1 MKSCTKS
8 IKIGHLNVFHLTNK
22 IPDVCNLLNTSTRT
36 HIFGICETKI
46 HASTT
51 NPNDYN
57 DDDDKHFSDLLH
69 IPNYDK
75 PFCRHIKEKLHTGL
89 AVYVHNSIR
98 NIVVRRKDLEP
109 NNIEAIW
116 LEIKQSN
123 STSKLLGYVYKN
135 PKADTTFYDNFTSM
149 IDSATKVSQNIT
161 LLGDFNFNYLKPN
174 EASQQQWCLTTE
186 QLGLHQL
193 INKPTRYDQ
202 HYKTYSLLDH
212 IYSKDPQS
220 ITNIEVLDSGI
231 SDHSPIFCSL
241 TLKLP
246 KTHKNGH
253 TTVEFRSFKNFNE
266 TAFLHDVSLID
277 FQPIYCKNCPD
288 EAFGYLFD
296 SLLPIIDAHAP
307 KKLKRVKNRNLP
319 P

>member
-1 MKSCTKS
+1 MMKKS
-8 IKIGHLNVFHLTNK
+8 TTTIKIGHLNVFHLTNK

-161 LLGDFNFNYLKPN
+161 LLGDF
-174 EASQQQWCLTTE
+174 
-186 QLGLHQL
+186 
-193 INKPTRYDQ
+193 
-202 HYKTYSLLDH
+202 
-212 IYSKDPQS
+212 
-220 ITNIEVLDSGI
+220 
-231 SDHSPIFCSL
+231 
-241 TLKLP
+241 
-246 KTHKNGH
+246 
-253 TTVEFRSFKNFNE
+253 
-266 TAFLHDVSLID
+266 
-277 FQPIYCKNCPD
+277 
-288 EAFGYLFD
+288 
-296 SLLPIIDAHAP
+296 
-307 KKLKRVKNRNLP
+307 
-319 P
+319 